1 MSTIPPETP
10 VPIPTPTVTHHQQ
23 LAERA
28 VKNFDEIAAML
39 PQEDPGRATTELVRR
54 RQNVSN
60 ETLAAVVAAA
70 EQYPEIQAVSRFDIS
85 KARDTL
91 QMSEALR
98 PVYDKGRAFFAR
110 LRFMEMTRKADVIVE
125 ARRFYYHAKGLARD
139 PRYVGL
145 ATFVTNVKGQLGG
158 SGSRSGAA
166 QRRAAAKAKADADAA
181 APPQPP
187 DTTAKPRGEKP

>member
-10 VPIPTPTVTHHQQ
+10 VPIPTPTVTFHQNV
-23 LAERA
+23 AERA
-28 VKNFDEIAAML
+28 IKVFDDIAAML
-39 PQEDPGRATTELVRR
+39 PQEDPGRATTEFVRR
-54 RQNVSN
+54 RQNVSD

-70 EQYPEIQAVSRFDIS
+70 EQYPELQAVSRFDIS
-85 KARDTL
+85 KARDML

-98 PVYDKGRAFFAR
+98 PVHDKGKAFFAR

-145 ATFVTNVKGQLGG
+145 ATFLASVKGQLGG
-158 SGSRSGAA
+158 GGTRTASAL
-166 QRRAAAKAKADADAA
+166 RRAAAKAAA
-181 APPQPP
+181 AAAPQPP
-187 DTTAKPRGEKP
+187 DTTATPQGEKP